1 MSNEMLEKMFDEMFE
16 LIKNTN
22 DISKIVK
29 NMTLLTTLSLNPS
42 IKQLINKYQYNLK
55 LFELLM
61 SKNTQPILSAP

>member
-1 MSNEMLEKMFDEMFE
+1 MFE
-16 LIKNTN
+16 LIKNTK
-22 DISKIVK
+22 DISKIVS